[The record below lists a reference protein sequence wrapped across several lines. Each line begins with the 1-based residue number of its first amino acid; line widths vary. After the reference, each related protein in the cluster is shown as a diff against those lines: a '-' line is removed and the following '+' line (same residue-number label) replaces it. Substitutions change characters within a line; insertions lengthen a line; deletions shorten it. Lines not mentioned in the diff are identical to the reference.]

1 MIMNKKNKQKQ
12 NNFEQKKK
20 ETKKETKQI
29 NIVNIYIQVI
39 SPTFQG
45 FLGRHD
51 QCYACSSNHRLR
63 VIQLR
68 LFLVRNID
76 QKKFQSSRRA

>member
-1 MIMNKKNKQKQ
+1 MIMNKKINKIKTI
-12 NNFEQKKK
+12 EQKEK

-45 FLGRHD
+45 ILGRHD

-63 VIQLR
+63 DIQLR

>member
-1 MIMNKKNKQKQ
+1 MIMNKKINKIKTI
-12 NNFEQKKK
+12 EQKEK

-63 VIQLR
+63 VIQPR